1 MIYNPALQNS
11 EKRAKPQ
18 TNYRFRKTAQNKQK
32 QTKNVNCRKLENRK
46 TENIFSKNRKM
57 IIIWI
62 IKWKHRC
69 VVSYFEKKPKEVF
82 MSCVFLSSDYHG
94 DGTYSGLIGLLLN
107 KKLIKN
113 KKFYRPTDP
122 LFFRHVTGN
131 TGIFLAL

>member
-18 TNYRFRKTAQNKQK
+18 TNQVQVSENRIEQANTDKK
-32 QTKNVNCRKLENRK
+32 RKLQETGK
-46 TENIFSKNRKM
+46 AKN
-57 IIIWI
+57 
-62 IKWKHRC
+62 
-69 VVSYFEKKPKEVF
+69 
-82 MSCVFLSSDYHG
+82 HG